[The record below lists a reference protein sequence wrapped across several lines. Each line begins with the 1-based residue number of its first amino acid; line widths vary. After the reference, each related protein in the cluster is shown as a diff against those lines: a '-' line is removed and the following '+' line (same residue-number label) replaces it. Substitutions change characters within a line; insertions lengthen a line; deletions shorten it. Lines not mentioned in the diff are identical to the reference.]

1 MLNQRAS
8 QISREYMSR
17 CEHSYQHFV
26 DTNQKCETRTT
37 NGDRF
42 TQDSDSM
49 RVIEIL
55 LNSEIARKGPKS
67 AKGWSFSPSYKERD
81 YK

>member
-8 QISREYMSR
+8 QISRELMSR
-17 CEHSYQHFV
+17 CEQSYQHIV
-26 DTNQKCETRTT
+26 DTSQKCETRTT

-49 RVIEIL
+49 RVIEML
-55 LNSEIARKGPKS
+55 LNSEIAIARKGPKP
-67 AKGWSFSPSYKERD
+67 AKLAQANI
-81 YK
+81 